1 MQSRDLQG
9 EVIDLIAKQC
19 GIAREK
25 ILISKRLS
33 QDLGI
38 EGDDAVEFFESVQ
51 ERFGTDLTNLGE
63 NWSKH
68 FVPEGFSIW
77 NGLIILPA
85 GVIGMLAGGA
95 LGLGKFLT
103 FVMGVALVVACYWAL
118 MRWGPPDRMIP
129 ITVGDVVAAVEA
141 GAWPCQPSA

>member
-9 EVIDLIAKQC
+9 EVIDLIAEQC
-19 GIAREK
+19 GTAREK
-25 ILISKRLS
+25 ILLSKRLS

-51 ERFGTDLTNLGE
+51 ERFGTDLTSLGE

-77 NGLIILPA
+77 NGLIIIPLALIAGMIA
-85 GVIGMLAGGA
+85 GV
-95 LGLGKFLT
+95 LGLNNFWAFILALT
-103 FVMGVALVVACYWAL
+103 IIVACYWAIA
-118 MRWGPPDRMIP
+118 RWGPPDRMIP
-129 ITVGDVVAAVEA
+129 ITVGDVVSAVEA
-141 GAWPCQPSA
+141 GKWPSRPSE